1 MLFLYSK
8 VKKKVINE
16 RVRVH
21 IVYLLEYVIN
31 DAYTIT
37 VDKLLGVYTR

>member
-21 IVYLLEYVIN
+21 SVYLLEYVIN